1 MPQVEI
7 RIDGHL
13 DKRWMDW
20 LEGITITHTAQNQTL
35 LSGSVQDQAAL
46 FGLIIKLRDLG
57 VKLVSM
63 NFEENPLDENL
74 GVGQ

>member
-13 DKRWMDW
+13 DKGWLDW

-57 VKLVSM
+57 VKLVSI
-63 NFEENPLDENL
+63 NFEDNPLDEIL
-74 GVGQ
+74 GTRQ